1 MGWRGTMRS
10 MAAVAR
16 AAERDAQRRQKLA
29 LKREIIANA
38 SDAVAQW
45 EDYIEKLSHIH
56 VSNEAPFNW
65 KKIADQPKPPE
76 PEKATTCHDVAQRA
90 LDQFQP
96 SIFDF
101 IWGGTAKRQ
110 NKLKSAVAMAQA
122 NDMAMYE
129 QAKKQYLSDLNEWE
143 TDKAL
148 AERILKGET
157 TAYREATE
165 EYLSLSKDEF
175 IGTSLS
181 VSFSEEYV
189 HAKPT
194 VHSTDIIPDI
204 QRKQT
209 ATGKLSET
217 KMPISR
223 ANELYQDYVAGAAF
237 KIASDFFRILPIHQ
251 VYVTCLAMMLNTQ
264 TGYQE
269 VTPILS
275 VCFVRDTLEK
285 MNLGHIDPSDA
296 LAKFQHVMQ
305 FKRQTG
311 FQRIV
316 PLRPLN

>member
-1 MGWRGTMRS
+1 MRS

-45 EDYIEKLSHIH
+45 EDYIEKLSRIH

-76 PEKATTCHDVAQRA
+76 PKNAATCQDVAQRT

-101 IWGGTAKRQ
+101 LWGGTGKRQ
-110 NKLKSAVAMAQA
+110 SKLKNAVAVAQA
-122 NDMAMYE
+122 NDMATYE
-129 QAKKQYLSDLNEWE
+129 QAKKQYLSDLSEWE

-148 AERILKGET
+148 AERILKGEPS
-157 TAYREATE
+157 AYREATE
-165 EYLSLSKDEF
+165 EYLSLSRDEF

-181 VSFSEEYV
+181 VSFSEECV

-194 VHSTDIIPDI
+194 VHSTDIIPDF

-217 KMPISR
+217 KMPVSR
-223 ANELYQDYVAGAAF
+223 SNELYQDYVAGAAF
-237 KIASDFFRILPIHQ
+237 KVASDLFRILPIQ
-251 VYVTCLAMMLNTQ
+251 EVYVTCLVTMLNTQ

-275 VCFVRDTLEK
+275 VCFIRNTLEQ

-296 LAKFQHVMQ
+296 LAKFQHAMQ

-311 FQRIV
+311 FQRIE
-316 PLRPLN
+316 PLKPLS